1 MFIRLCLL
9 SVFAISA
16 VAVSANSDD
25 GGATKWTD
33 TNGGQLVVAQARG
46 QKIPRGYRG
55 SPPCGF
61 IIPC

>member
-9 SVFAISA
+9 SVLAFGA
-16 VAVSANSDD
+16 VAVPANGDD
-25 GGATKWTD
+25 GKTPKWTTKGD
-33 TNGGQLVVAQARG
+33 GQLVMAQTRG
-46 QKIPRGYRG
+46 AKTPKGYRG

>member
-9 SVFAISA
+9 SVLTIGAAKVPAYGDDGRIAGS
-16 VAVSANSDD
+16 VAVSDASIVME
-25 GGATKWTD
+25 
-33 TNGGQLVVAQARG
+33 QVRG
-46 QKIPRGYRG
+46 QKVPRGYRG